1 MCYLCKKIDE
11 GFMVPWEIARAYKE
25 LISANKDHYDDIF
38 NKLQEKGQ
46 LEEVLNELDKDKD
59 KK

>member
-1 MCYLCKKIDE
+1 ML
-11 GFMVPWEIARAYKE
+11 PWEIAKAYKE

-46 LEEVLNELDKDKD
+46 LQEVLKELDKDRKD
-59 KK
+59 